1 MLDRQSRLP
10 DLYANADAFVFT
22 SVTETLGLVVLEAMA
37 SGLPVIAVPAGG
49 VADHLR
55 DGRNGMA
62 CPDGDIDGMA
72 RAMVTLATEWEFR
85 QQLARGARRTAEGLS
100 WETELD
106 RLDVSYREVCDR
118 GAAQA
123 ASGNQQV
130 TVVPRPR
137 SLSA

>member
-1 MLDRQSRLP
+1 MLHLVIAGTGPREAALRAAAPPGVTFLGVLDRQSRLP

-62 CPDGDIDGMA
+62 CREGDIDGH
-72 RAMVTLATEWEFR
+72 
-85 QQLARGARRTAEGLS
+85 GAGHGDAGHRVG
-100 WETELD
+100 
-106 RLDVSYREVCDR
+106 VP
-118 GAAQA
+118 AA
-123 ASGNQQV
+123 
-130 TVVPRPR
+130 PRPR
-137 SLSA
+137 ARAGPPKA